1 MRKAFSILLICCFL
15 SYHFGY
21 YLVYMVYQHQVEQKW
36 KHRVYQDGFG
46 EQMMMR
52 VPMKLPYVFDQEDYQ
67 LTNISF
73 KKDGFSYRV
82 IKKRFVEDAFE
93 LIYVPD
99 KDKIKLEINFRS
111 WVITMVPNGSRDGN
125 GEKVL
130 SKSTLKDYL
139 PSSVKISKAN
149 PTLLFQ
155 ISPVYPNECY
165 SGLFP
170 VPTPPPPQFA

>member
-1 MRKAFSILLICCFL
+1 MRKVFSILLLWCFL

-21 YLVYMVYQHQVEQKW
+21 YLVYRFYQHQVEQEW
-36 KHRVYQDGFG
+36 AHRVYQDGFE
-46 EQMMMR
+46 EQKMMR
-52 VPMKLPYVFDQEDYQ
+52 VPMKLPYVFDQEEFQ

-99 KDKIKLEINFRS
+99 KDKIKLEINFRN
-111 WVITMVPNGSRDGN
+111 WVITMVPNGSKDGN

-139 PSSVKISKAN
+139 PSNVKISKSS
-149 PTLLFQ
+149 PPVLFQ
-155 ISPVYPNECY
+155 ISPVYHNEYY
-165 SGLFP
+165 SGFFP
-170 VPTPPPPQFA
+170 VPAPPPPQFT